1 MSGDLTDLIC
11 PPRGDPSALRDEQT
25 DAARA
30 ALYRAGDDLATLVR
44 DQAALLRASDP
55 SDPETQA
62 GAHWLERLAA
72 NWAVAVARAQTEDAG
87 CCG

>member
-1 MSGDLTDLIC
+1 MTPDLTDLIC
-11 PPRGDPSALRDEQT
+11 SPRGDPSAPR
-25 DAARA
+25 DAARG
-30 ALYRAGDDLATLVR
+30 ALYRAGDDLAMLVR
-44 DQAALLRASDP
+44 EQAALLRASDP

-72 NWAVAVARAQTEDAG
+72 NWEVAVACAQTEDAG